1 MATITISD
9 TVYQRLTQKALA
21 TNSSPD
27 VVAESVLQTYLARE
41 NDFTPIQTLG
51 DLLTYGYGL
60 WADRSDLDEETPVYA
75 AQLRKEAWQRQ
86 P

>member
-9 TVYQRLTQKALA
+9 TVYQRLNQKAQA
-21 TNSSPD
+21 VNSSPD
-27 VVAESVLQTYLARE
+27 VVAENVLQTYFALE
-41 NDFTPIQTLG
+41 NDFTPIKTLG

-60 WADRSDLDEETPVYA
+60 WADRNDLAEDAPTYA
-75 AQLRKEAWQRQ
+75 ARLRKEAWQRH